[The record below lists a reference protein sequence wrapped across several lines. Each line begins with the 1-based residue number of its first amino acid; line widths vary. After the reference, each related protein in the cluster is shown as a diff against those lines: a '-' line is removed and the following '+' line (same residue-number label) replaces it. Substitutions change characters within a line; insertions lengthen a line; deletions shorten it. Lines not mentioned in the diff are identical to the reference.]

1 MRLPTVVWWHP
12 TNVSSQRSTGPTARW
27 RATLPGELAAE
38 FLGTAVL
45 ILFGTG
51 SVAMAVSALNQ
62 SGRGTEIFQ
71 ASGDWLLICWGW
83 GLAVVLGVY
92 VAGGVT
98 GAHLNPAVTFA
109 NALKRDFPWRKVLPY
124 SAAQVLGAFVGAAIV
139 YFNYKSAIDSY
150 NAAHHIADRSSDD
163 GVTTFSIFATF
174 PAPYFHNWWG
184 PFLDEVIG
192 TALLIGVLFA
202 LTDER
207 NQPPKSNIAPFIVGL
222 VVVAIG
228 ISFGAN
234 SGYAINPARDL
245 GPRLLTG
252 LAGWGGNAIPGD
264 YPNVSFYMWI
274 PIVGPLVGAVI
285 GAVLYDLLIRD
296 VLVARGKAEDP
307 DVEGGAETVEDSR
320 FEKEAAGT
328 AAAPTQGRTTT

>member
-1 MRLPTVVWWHP
+1 
-12 TNVSSQRSTGPTARW
+12 VSSQPSTGPTARW
-27 RATLPGELAAE
+27 RQTLPGELAAE
-38 FLGTAVL
+38 FLGTFVL
-45 ILFGTG
+45 IMFGTG

-83 GLAVVLGVY
+83 GLAVTLGVY

-109 NALKRDFPWRKVLPY
+109 NALRRDFPWSKVLPY
-124 SAAQVLGAFVGAAIV
+124 SLAQVVGAFAGAAIV
-139 YFNYKSAIDSY
+139 YLNYHGAIHSYESAQHIVRDS
-150 NAAHHIADRSSDD
+150 AD
-163 GVTTFSIFATF
+163 GAATF
-174 PAPYFHNWWG
+174 GIFGTTPAPYFHSWFG

-192 TALLIGVLFA
+192 TALLICVLFA

-207 NQPPKSNIAPFIVGL
+207 NQPPKSNLAPFVVGL

-245 GPRLLTG
+245 GPRLLAG
-252 LAGWGGNAIPGD
+252 IAGWGSNAVPGD
-264 YPNVSFYMWI
+264 YGDISFYLWI
-274 PIVGPLVGAVI
+274 PLVGPLVGAAI
-285 GAVLYDLLIRD
+285 GAVLYDVLIRD
-296 VLVARGKAEDP
+296 VLAARGREEQP
-307 DVEGGAETVEDSR
+307 DVETGAETVEDTR
-320 FEKEAAGT
+320 FDKET
-328 AAAPTQGRTTT
+328 TVQPTQRSTT

>member
-1 MRLPTVVWWHP
+1 M
-12 TNVSSQRSTGPTARW
+12 SSQRSTGPTARW

-38 FLGTAVL
+38 FLGTFIL
-45 ILFGTG
+45 IMFGTG

-83 GLAVVLGVY
+83 GLAVALGVY

-98 GAHLNPAVTFA
+98 GAHLNPAVTVA
-109 NALKRDFPWRKVLPY
+109 NAWRRDFPWSKVLPY
-124 SAAQVLGAFVGAAIV
+124 SAAQIAGAFAGAAIV
-139 YFNYKSAIDSY
+139 YLNYHGAIDSY
-150 NAAHHIADRSSDD
+150 ESANHIARSSAD
-163 GVTTFSIFATF
+163 GSATF
-174 PAPYFHNWWG
+174 GIFGTTPAPYFHNWFG

-192 TALLIGVLFA
+192 TALLICVLFA

-207 NQPPKSNIAPFIVGL
+207 NQPPKANLAPFVVGL

-245 GPRLLTG
+245 GPRLLAG
-252 LAGWGGNAIPGD
+252 LAGWGGNAVPGD
-264 YPNVSFYMWI
+264 YGDISFYMWI
-274 PIVGPLVGAVI
+274 PIAGPLVGAGL
-285 GAVLYDLLIRD
+285 GALVYDKLIRD
-296 VLVARGKAEDP
+296 VLLARGKPEDAT
-307 DVEGGAETVEDSR
+307 VEGEAETVEDAR
-320 FEKEAAGT
+320 FARPE
-328 AAAPTQGRTTT
+328 TTTRSTTA

>member
-1 MRLPTVVWWHP
+1 MST
-12 TNVSSQRSTGPTARW
+12 QRSTGPAARW
-27 RATLPGELAAE
+27 RQTLGGELAAE
-38 FLGTAVL
+38 FLGTFIL
-45 ILFGTG
+45 IMFGTG

-83 GLAVVLGVY
+83 GLAVTLGVY

-109 NALKRDFPWRKVLPY
+109 NALRRDFPWSKVLPY
-124 SAAQVLGAFVGAAIV
+124 SAAQLVGAFAGAAVV
-139 YFNYKSAIDSY
+139 YLNYHGAIDSY
-150 NAAHHIADRSSDD
+150 NSVHHIVDRGSAD
-163 GVTTFSIFATF
+163 GATTFSIFGTT
-174 PAPYFHNWWG
+174 PAPYFHTWFG

-192 TALLIGVLFA
+192 TALLICVLFA

-207 NQPPKSNIAPFIVGL
+207 NQPPKANIAPFVVGL

-245 GPRLLTG
+245 GPRLLAG
-252 LAGWGGNAIPGD
+252 IAGWGSNAVPGD
-264 YPNVSFYMWI
+264 YGDISFYMWI
-274 PIVGPLVGAVI
+274 PIVGPLLGAALGAV
-285 GAVLYDLLIRD
+285 VYDKLIRD
-296 VLVARGKAEDP
+296 VLLARGKEEDP
-307 DVEGGAETVEDSR
+307 GVEGGAETVEDSQASR
-320 FEKEAAGT
+320 FAKETRSTT
-328 AAAPTQGRTTT
+328 A

>member
-1 MRLPTVVWWHP
+1 
-12 TNVSSQRSTGPTARW
+12 VSSQRSTGPAARW
-27 RATLPGELAAE
+27 RSTLGGELAAE
-38 FLGTAVL
+38 FLGTFIL
-45 ILFGTG
+45 IMFGTG

-83 GLAVVLGVY
+83 GLAVALGVY

-98 GAHLNPAVTFA
+98 GAHLNPAVTVA
-109 NALKRDFPWRKVLPY
+109 NALRRDFPWRKVLPY
-124 SAAQVLGAFVGAAIV
+124 SAAQVVGAFAGAAIV
-139 YFNYKSAIDSY
+139 YLNYHGAIDSY
-150 NAAHHIADRSSDD
+150 NTAHHIADRASAD
-163 GVTTFSIFATF
+163 GATTFSIFGTT
-174 PAPYFHNWWG
+174 PAPYFHNWFG

-192 TALLIGVLFA
+192 TALLICVLFA

-207 NQPPKSNIAPFIVGL
+207 NQPPKANLAPFIVGL

-245 GPRLLTG
+245 GPRLLAG
-252 LAGWGGNAIPGD
+252 IAGWGSNAVPGD
-264 YPNVSFYMWI
+264 YGDISFYMWI

-285 GAVLYDLLIRD
+285 GGIVYDKLIRD
-296 VLVARGKAEDP
+296 VLLARGKDEDP
-307 DVEGGAETVEDSR
+307 DVDGRAETVEDSR
-320 FEKEAAGT
+320 FEKETTRSTT
-328 AAAPTQGRTTT
+328 A

>member
-1 MRLPTVVWWHP
+1 
-12 TNVSSQRSTGPTARW
+12 VSSQPSTGPTARW
-27 RATLPGELAAE
+27 RQTLPGELAAE
-38 FLGTAVL
+38 FLGTFVL
-45 ILFGTG
+45 IMFGTG

-83 GLAVVLGVY
+83 GLAVTLGVY

-109 NALKRDFPWRKVLPY
+109 NALRRDFPWSKVLPY
-124 SAAQVLGAFVGAAIV
+124 SLAQVVGAFAGAAIV
-139 YFNYKSAIDSY
+139 YLNYHGAIQSYESAQHIVRDS
-150 NAAHHIADRSSDD
+150 AD
-163 GVTTFSIFATF
+163 GAATF
-174 PAPYFHNWWG
+174 GIFGTTPAPYFHSWFG

-192 TALLIGVLFA
+192 TALLICVLFA

-207 NQPPKSNIAPFIVGL
+207 NQPPKSNLAPFVVGL

-245 GPRLLTG
+245 GPRLLAG
-252 LAGWGGNAIPGD
+252 IAGWGSNAVPGD
-264 YPNVSFYMWI
+264 YGDISFYLWI
-274 PIVGPLVGAVI
+274 PLVGPLVGAAI
-285 GAVLYDLLIRD
+285 GAVLYDVLIRD
-296 VLVARGKAEDP
+296 VLAARGREEQP
-307 DVEGGAETVEDSR
+307 DVETGAETVEDTR
-320 FEKEAAGT
+320 FDKET
-328 AAAPTQGRTTT
+328 TVQPTQRSTT